1 MDIVLLYLGLW
12 TCAIFLACLGYG
24 KAFLKIL
31 RVSGVD
37 WGLESASGLSLLIL
51 AGGILNLAH
60 AISRISLTVLIVP
73 GVVLFIWLAW
83 SSRDFSALA
92 RFRKTVRAG
101 RYPIIVWS
109 LLGFVFLLMAIRI
122 VGQLRPAFVDLN
134 DDRQAYLA
142 FPAKIIETGSYAA
155 DPFSERRITSS
166 LGGFPFLATLPLVV
180 GDLRSIAVMDQGIGI
195 LILVACVVSATLAMR
210 VPQIYMLILVA
221 CVVATPIYRHNATA
235 ALIGS
240 GLVAGVL
247 LALFTPVLGE
257 NAGYRRSIVAGLI
270 LGALCTLKSTF
281 IPAMVFIYGIS
292 AVAELFGGVRLGIR
306 YVARHAITTIS
317 AVLVVLPWSIAT
329 KETCGTFL
337 YPLLGHGY
345 DFSAYNRVP
354 VVHYGMTH
362 YAVVRL
368 VFAVIPLLIAAV
380 AVLVSFGMKNP
391 FSRVV
396 TAGLLGSVIAAA
408 FVAHSAFTSSFWRY
422 TVPFAIV
429 ALWLAAALLLS
440 SSEDET
446 HSHAGL
452 RRAVCA
458 AALIA
463 ISLPLAR
470 GGSQDWS
477 DLRYHGIKS
486 YWTDLRSTL
495 RNQPLLTQSQHE
507 QLVALQAAVPVG
519 APLLAHVENNFGFD
533 FARNPVPIF
542 DTPGLAGPPPG
553 PPIGEGS
560 EAWASYL
567 TSHSVRYIAFGRASA
582 ERGLVPGA
590 FSDAEDK
597 PDSPL
602 YDPMAKAGGRI
613 SLQADKDFLVLSETH
628 KLLFDDGRDVV
639 IDLDQPIA
647 PKGTAVAR

>member
-31 RVSGVD
+31 RTSGSN
-37 WGLESASGLSLLIL
+37 WGLESASGLSLLVL
-51 AGGILNLAH
+51 AGGVLNLAH
-60 AISRISLTVLIVP
+60 SISRVSLILLIIP
-73 GVVLFIWLAW
+73 GVLLFIWLAW
-83 SSRDFSALA
+83 SSQDFSAIS
-92 RFRKTVRAG
+92 RFTKSVRVD
-101 RYPIIVWS
+101 RYPIVLWS
-109 LLGFVFLLMAIRI
+109 LLGFIILLTAVRV

-142 FPAKIIETGSYAA
+142 FPAKIIETGSYAG

-166 LGGFPFLATLPLVV
+166 LGGFPFLAALPLVT
-180 GDLRSIAVMDQGIGI
+180 GDLRSVAVMDQGIGL
-195 LILVACVVSATLAMR
+195 LILVACMASAARAMR
-210 VPQIYMLILVA
+210 VPLTYALILIA
-221 CVVATPIYRHNATA
+221 CIVATPIYRHNATA

-247 LALFTPVLGE
+247 LALFTPSFE
-257 NAGYRRSIVAGLI
+257 EDAGYRRSIVAGLI

-281 IPAMVFIYGIS
+281 IPAMVFIYGIG
-292 AVAELFGGVRLGIR
+292 AVAEIFGGTRLGIR
-306 YVARHAITTIS
+306 YFTRHAVTTIS

-329 KETCGTFL
+329 KQTCGTFL

-362 YAVVRL
+362 YALVRL
-368 VFAVIPLLIAAV
+368 VFAVIPLLIAAA
-380 AVLVSFGMKNP
+380 AVLASFGIKNS

-429 ALWLAAALLLS
+429 SLWLAAALLLS
-440 SSEDET
+440 KSQDESS
-446 HSHAGL
+446 SSGSL
-452 RRAVCA
+452 RRIVCA

-486 YWTDLRSTL
+486 YWTDLMSTL
-495 RNQPLLTQSQHE
+495 RNQPLLTQSQRE
-507 QLVALQAAVPVG
+507 QLAALQTAVPPG

-542 DTPGLAGPPPG
+542 DTPGLAGPQPG
-553 PPIGEGS
+553 PPIGEGPD
-560 EAWASYL
+560 AWASYL

-582 ERGLVPGA
+582 ARGLVPDA

-613 SLQADKDFLVLSETH
+613 SLQADRDFLTLSETH